1 MLTIEPSQEQKLLLI
16 GQLSKISGI
25 PIKTIRYYEELGLI
39 TNSGRTDGQYRL
51 FKPEEVTRLSFIK
64 TLQKLGLSLQEIAEV
79 LKIYDNGSPPCNE
92 IKQKLEDQITEI
104 DRHVLELM
112 TLRDKISSLLAR
124 WTPPQ
129 VDLHG
134 EICPILH
141 KNL

>member
-1 MLTIEPSQEQKLLLI
+1 MLTMESAQRQKLIFI

-39 TNSGRTDGQYRL
+39 SNAGRTNGQDRL

-79 LKIYDNGSPPCNE
+79 LKIYDSGNPPCNE
-92 IKQKLEDQITEI
+92 IKQKLEMQVTAI
-104 DRHVLELM
+104 DIHVVELM
-112 TLRDKISSLLAR
+112 KLRDKISGLLTK

-129 VDLHG
+129 VDLNG

>member
-1 MLTIEPSQEQKLLLI
+1 MELAQEQNLLLI
-16 GQLSKISGI
+16 GEISRKSGI

-39 TNSGRTDGQYRL
+39 TASGRTEGKYRL

-79 LKIYDNGSPPCNE
+79 LQIYDGGNPPCDE
-92 IKQKLEDQITEI
+92 IKHKLETQIMAI

-112 TLRDKISSLLAR
+112 NLRDKISGLLSK
-124 WTPPQ
+124 WTSPQ
-129 VDLHG
+129 LDTNG

>member
-1 MLTIEPSQEQKLLLI
+1 MLLAQGQKLLLI
-16 GQLSKISGI
+16 GQISKESGI

-39 TNSGRTDGQYRL
+39 NSSGRTEGKYRL

-79 LKIYDNGSPPCNE
+79 LKIYDDGNPPCDE
-92 IKQKLEDQITEI
+92 IKQKLETQIAEI

-112 TLRDKISSLLAR
+112 TLRGKISGLLDR

-129 VDLHG
+129 ADHEG